1 LKKIEENNITET
13 ERNITE
19 TERNITETHRVRPQ
33 KNENKL
39 YECPDCNKTFKQEHG
54 YYRHRKHRCI
64 GEENNQCEYC
74 GKEYKKLKFLE
85 KHELKC
91 RKRPQIFN
99 QTNIT
104 NNNTTINNNDNRQIN
119 NTFNIHI
126 YGQEDINKMIT
137 DDVYEKLMLKNPE
150 KALSIL
156 MKHFYID
163 IPEHRNVLYTNPS
176 HTHCKI
182 YNGEKWIMTDIS
194 NVLKDRLLFINKNV
208 MKGMNKRE
216 LMMIDSGVTG
226 FVNDEKEIK
235 IDNTISDMLMSIGA
249 TKEELEVYK
258 KSQTYKD
265 DLAYVNEQRKYR
277 NEIKNVK
284 KDHCYDLI
292 NHKDEILE
300 KMK

>member
-1 LKKIEENNITET
+1 MSKYYCKICDFRTEKKQNWYSHKKSKKHLRKLEENRISETERNSTET
-13 ERNITE
+13 ERNSTE
-19 TERNITETHRVRPQ
+19 TERNSTETERNSTETERNSTETRRVRPQ
-33 KNENKL
+33 KNENEL
-39 YECPDCNKTFKQEHG
+39 YECPDCNKKFTKEQAFYLHIK
-54 YYRHRKHRCI
+54 YRCI
-64 GEENNQCEYC
+64 TEENNQCEYC

-104 NNNTTINNNDNRQIN
+104 NN
-119 NTFNIHI
+119 
-126 YGQEDINKMIT
+126 
-137 DDVYEKLMLKNPE
+137 
-150 KALSIL
+150 
-156 MKHFYID
+156 
-163 IPEHRNVLYTNPS
+163 
-176 HTHCKI
+176 
-182 YNGEKWIMTDIS
+182 
-194 NVLKDRLLFINKNV
+194 
-208 MKGMNKRE
+208 
-216 LMMIDSGVTG
+216 
-226 FVNDEKEIK
+226 
-235 IDNTISDMLMSIGA
+235 NTISDMLMSIGA